1 MLFMSAPTIAIPAA
15 RVAPKSPL
23 RWLVPVLAVVIAAG
37 FLWRHNPWAAETT
50 EQIAG
55 EFYTVSPI
63 DMEIRIVKD
72 GDLQAVEYVD
82 VKSEVETP
90 TQVLDVIPEGS
101 VVKKGDRLAVLDS
114 SQLQLR
120 KEDIDDLITKAQS
133 ALQISKELKSIQD
146 SQNDANKEAA
156 DVALELAK
164 IELEQYEKGL
174 YPQLTENAKTALQ
187 MAKITLKNR
196 QEDLDQTK
204 DLFGKGFVTAA
215 DVKKAELDVTM
226 AANEVAKADTALK
239 VLEKY
244 QNAMD
249 TAKLRS
255 AVAQA
260 KQKAVRT
267 VRENESLMLQRVV
280 DVQEKETTLRDL
292 QKRSAKLQE
301 QINAC
306 TIKAPEDALVIYA
319 STVDRER
326 EPLQDGTSVR
336 LSQWLFRLPDVRRMK
351 AVVLLSE
358 SLKVRIDESRQH
370 RAIVNIVGVPR
381 SIGAT
386 LTKISVLP
394 DNRLRW
400 SNPDRRDYPCDVV
413 LDETPPG
420 LKPGTK
426 VERCEIFV
434 DRIDQALA
442 VPLAAVYSVASE
454 SYVFVRAGDTV
465 KERKVSLGVSN
476 ESHVQVLSGIK
487 EGEQVLLLQPGQ
499 GRMLLEKAGIKISDA
514 TSRPSRFGTNKKNSP
529 KAAPADNKVNPKP
542 AAPKDPDSKSIPAR
556 GPGLSKSEPPPTPV
570 PTATAK

>member
-1 MLFMSAPTIAIPAA
+1 
-15 RVAPKSPL
+15 R
-23 RWLVPVLAVVIAAG
+23 
-37 FLWRHNPWAAETT
+37 PWAADTP
-50 EQIAG
+50 EQISG
-55 EFYTVSPI
+55 EFFTVAPI

-72 GDLQAVEYVD
+72 GELQAVEYVD
-82 VKSEVETP
+82 IKSEVETV
-90 TQVLDVIPEGS
+90 TQVLDVIPEGT
-101 VVKKGDRLAVLDS
+101 VVKKGDTLAILDS

-120 KEDIDDLITKAQS
+120 KEDLDDLVTKARS
-133 ALQISKELKSIQD
+133 ALQISKEMKEIQD
-146 SQNDANKEAA
+146 SQNAANKEAA

-174 YPQLTENAKTALQ
+174 YPQLVENCKTALE

-204 DLFGKGFVTAA
+204 ELYGKGFVTAA
-215 DVKKAELDVTM
+215 DVKKAELDVTT
-226 AANEVAKADTALK
+226 AANDVAKADTALK

-249 TAKLRS
+249 TARLRS

-260 KQKAVRT
+260 KEKAIHT

-280 DVQEKETTLRDL
+280 DLQEKEITLRDL
-292 QKRSAKLQE
+292 LKRTTKLQD

-336 LSQWLFRLPDVRRMK
+336 QSQWLFRLPDVRRMK

-358 SLKVRIDESRQH
+358 SLKVRIDEARQH

-434 DRIDQALA
+434 DRIDHALA
-442 VPLAAVYSVASE
+442 VPLAAVYSVASD
-454 SYVFVRAGDTV
+454 SYVFVRTGDTV

-476 ESHVQVLSGIK
+476 ESHVQVLSGIQQ
-487 EGEQVLLLQPGQ
+487 GEQVLLLQPGQ
-499 GRMLLEKAGIKISDA
+499 GRTLLEKAGIKISDA
-514 TSRPSRFGTNKKNSP
+514 TSRPSRFGPGKNTSP
-529 KAAPADNKVNPKP
+529 KPAPADNKLNPKP
-542 AAPKDPDSKSIPAR
+542 AAPPDPDSKSIPAR
-556 GPGLSKSEPPPTPV
+556 GPGLTKSEPQPTPT
-570 PTATAK
+570 PTSPAKKS